1 MRPHPALLPPEAS
14 SEKRSLRGTAHW
26 ASPSPRVTSR
36 LRSPLLPA
44 EAGDR
49 VREADRRQ
57 GKQADVAH
65 LVTALALA
73 ERAARMRAHGSL
85 RLCAERDSELDEPGR
100 SLVERAA
107 LVAGFREVLMG

>member
-26 ASPSPRVTSR
+26 AHPPRAS
-36 LRSPLLPA
+36 LRGFDHLFDPA

-65 LVTALALA
+65 FFPALALA
-73 ERAARMRAHGSL
+73 ERAPRMGADGSL
-85 RLCAERDSELDEPGR
+85 RLCADGDPELDEPGR
-100 SLVERAA
+100 SLVEGAA
-107 LVAGFREVLMG
+107 LVAAFASS